1 MLKLRGGT
9 ATEANANAIF
19 RQLFLDKLPLT
30 IRTALAIHSGKSLE
44 NLAKMADTMAEIQGP
59 QAQGLGQATICAVK
73 PAKPTGMAET
83 RKELDNIWR
92 ELKAQRR
99 PEAKG

>member
-30 IRTALAIHSGKSLE
+30 IRTALAIHSKEKLE
-44 NLAKMADTMAEIQGP
+44 NLAEMGDTMAETQGP

-73 PAKPTGMAET
+73 PAEPTGMAESCPAT
-83 RKELDNIWR
+83 CFMIMLLNGRGCDVAI
-92 ELKAQRR
+92 A
-99 PEAKG
+99 